1 MSPLIVD
8 KAEKKKQI
16 LEAALEVFIAKGYH
30 NVNVSDIARQA
41 GISKGALYIYFKSRE
56 ELFRELFG
64 FMAQTHRVRFGKKT
78 TSHASPE
85 SKLRELISFY
95 LQSYKK
101 REKFLYI
108 LIDYISQNRAG
119 KESSFLK
126 DKLANINASFKRELS
141 PIIAEGIKSGA
152 FKTVDADAVAHII
165 LTAADGIMF
174 QHFFTRSAVSQKKTR
189 GVLIDMIMGYIKKM

>member
-101 REKFLYI
+101 REKFLYAGGHCPQYI
-108 LIDYISQNRAG
+108 LLGSLYLMSENLSKGKNRTIWYPG
-119 KESSFLK
+119 NRSNNNPSLQV
-126 DKLANINASFKRELS
+126 LS
-141 PIIAEGIKSGA
+141 ALNNFG
-152 FKTVDADAVAHII
+152 
-165 LTAADGIMF
+165 
-174 QHFFTRSAVSQKKTR
+174 
-189 GVLIDMIMGYIKKM
+189 